1 MKQKKESLFGRIAA
15 RSLRENVQLFVQ
27 IIKQTNFKKFT
38 LIVTAVLLCLALAG
52 TLVVKLTQHQTPQ
65 LSDLT
70 DVTIWTGEV
79 PADLRENLGEDPEL
93 SSNGVNIQADVD
105 AATFVAVVQFNGQ
118 REFCYGGTR
127 DRVVVEQV
135 LRGDTSM
142 VGQTVYF
149 YENVFIDYVK
159 GSWMMRTS
167 RTGLFHAG
175 EHYLIWADQLDPLD
189 PVYWQNSGREE
200 LPEFSPVSIEISGFN
215 LADTTSTVCLPDGQE
230 KRDLTQDTNEFNCVT
245 QEEIDNLY
253 HIKEVILEQFDLR

>member
-1 MKQKKESLFGRIAA
+1 MKENRESRLSRIAD
-15 RSLRENVQLFVQ
+15 RSLRENAQVFSQLVN
-27 IIKQTNFKKFT
+27 QTNFKKFT
-38 LIVTAVLLCLALAG
+38 IIATVVLLCVAIAG
-52 TLVVKLTQHQTPQ
+52 TLAIKFTQHPMPK
-65 LSDLT
+65 LSELT
-70 DVTIWTGEV
+70 NATIAVGERPRQYWWTLSTD
-79 PADLRENLGEDPEL
+79 ADSVAD
-93 SSNGVNIQADVD
+93 SISVQADVD
-105 AATFVAVVQFNGQ
+105 AASFVAVVQFNGQ

-149 YENVFIDYVK
+149 YERAFIDYSN
-159 GSWMMRTS
+159 GEWNAITYTTS
-167 RTGLFHAG
+167 LFREG

-189 PVYWQNSGREE
+189 PIYWQNSGREE